1 MLHRILFL
9 PYTIHEAPSEAADK
23 NQTTDQQGFVLL
35 MDTQSE
41 AESCPHAGKV
51 IIGSSVA

>member
-9 PYTIHEAPSEAADK
+9 PYTIHEAPSEAAHK
-23 NQTTDQQGFVLL
+23 NQTTDKQGIVLL

-41 AESCPHAGKV
+41 AEFWPHAGKV